1 MAADNKR
8 RGIGKQSTISG
19 QTGGRTDSLAP
30 RGGGRLEGSW
40 LSPAAQAECRFLGLT
55 PDLVCKTCG
64 EAQESPDD
72 SLFKKCDK
80 AESVHEEENAS
91 WDFVT

>member
-1 MAADNKR
+1 MAVPGRSDR
-8 RGIGKQSTISG
+8 VQIS
-19 QTGGRTDSLAP
+19 
-30 RGGGRLEGSW
+30 
-40 LSPAAQAECRFLGLT
+40 GLT